1 MWVQVPPAAPKFIEL
16 MLEKTLLS
24 YIKRTYLP
32 KGHANPKTADQFT
45 SYDIKF
51 FARGVAEMSAYFTSE
66 RVHLPK
72 NYLNKKE
79 LRAGYLLYFVIT
91 NFLKVKFCLNEIK
104 AAGRFKDNKIIKFLD
119 LGSGP
124 GTASFA
130 AADMWRDSP
139 QTLEITAVDQNTNS
153 LHDAKHIF
161 AEYAGKNASLKTIFA
176 NLHNKNISYVL
187 KRERF
192 DIAIASNFFN
202 EIGDVQKQAF
212 LAENVVLNHLT
223 ENGVLIIIEPA
234 LRWTT
239 RNLMKL
245 RDQIIEDRPSS
256 LTILAPCLHGYKCP
270 MLRSNNRD
278 WCHIYLEWHR
288 PKIIEEL
295 DKLIGNRKDYL
306 KFSYLIISPSCRLP
320 ISPSPQVWRVVS
332 APMRSHGKIEILLCS
347 SKGLVRA
354 TRLDKNASSL
364 NADFDRA
371 KRGNLVSF
379 EGTAFIDK
387 TTSFKVAS

>member
-1 MWVQVPPAAPKFIEL
+1 
-16 MLEKTLLS
+16 
-24 YIKRTYLP
+24 
-32 KGHANPKTADQFT
+32 
-45 SYDIKF
+45 
-51 FARGVAEMSAYFTSE
+51 MSAYFTSE

-79 LRAGYLLYFVIT
+79 LRSGYLLYFVIT
-91 NFLKVKFCLNEIK
+91 NFLKVKFCLDEIK
-104 AAGRFKDNKIIKFLD
+104 AADRFKDNKTIRVLD

-124 GTASFA
+124 GTASLA
-130 AADMWRDSP
+130 AADYWRNSP
-139 QTLEITAVDQNTNS
+139 QLLEVAAADQNTNS

-161 AEYAGKNASLKTIFA
+161 AEYAGKNASLKTIYT
-176 NLHNKNISYVL
+176 NLHYNNISRVL
-187 KRERF
+187 KTARF
-192 DIAIASNFFN
+192 DLAIASNFFN
-202 EIGDVQKQAF
+202 EIGDIHRQAM
-212 LAENVVLNHLT
+212 LAEKIVLNHLT

-245 RDQIIEDRPSS
+245 RDQIVENAPTLPLEGGGKREGV
-256 LTILAPCLHGYKCP
+256 TILAPCLHSFSCP
-270 MLRSNNRD
+270 MLKDNNRD
-278 WCHIYLEWHR
+278 WCHIYLEWRR
-288 PKIIEEL
+288 PKIIEEI

-306 KFSYLIISPSCRLP
+306 KFSYLILSPSPHLP
-320 ISPSPQVWRVVS
+320 ISPSPQIWRVVS

-354 TRLDKNASSL
+354 TRLDKNASPL

-379 EGTAFIDK
+379 EGSPFIDK
-387 TTSFKVAS
+387 TTLFRIT